1 MKDNIPYSVQQRSCG
16 GSWLQKFSRVLV
28 TGGAGFI
35 GSHLVRRLLARGYSV
50 VVLDNFRSGRI
61 GNISE
66 CLKDENFKLVK
77 GDVCDRK
84 VVRNA
89 MEDVD
94 AVVHLAA
101 LIDVEESVNNPMET
115 HHVNVDGTLNVLNEA
130 VRSSAKKFLFAS
142 STAVYGEGN
151 PLPLKEDYPPKPIS
165 PYAASKAAAEHYCEA
180 FHQCYKLPTVIL
192 RFFNVYGPRREYDSY
207 SGVITKFVNN
217 ALEDKP
223 LVIFGDGEQT
233 RDFVHVEDA
242 VSSIMLALEGA
253 NSVGEILN
261 VCTGKPTSV
270 NDLARTVKEV
280 TGKSLHIIHGEPRK
294 GDIRSNYG
302 DPSKAEKILRFK
314 AEVSLKKGLKH
325 IVSGMQ

>member
-1 MKDNIPYSVQQRSCG
+1 MKG
-16 GSWLQKFSRVLV
+16 FSKVLV

-35 GSHLVRRLLARGYSV
+35 GSHLVHRLLARGYSV

-61 GNISE
+61 EDIRE

-77 GDVCDRK
+77 GDVCDGK
-84 VVRNA
+84 IVKNA
-89 MEDVD
+89 MEEAD

-101 LIDVEESVNNPMET
+101 LIDVEECVNNPMET
-115 HHVNVDGTLNVLNEA
+115 HHVNVDGTLNVLSEA
-130 VRSSAKKFLFAS
+130 VRSGVKKFLFAS

-151 PLPLKEDYPPKPIS
+151 PLPLKEDYPLKPIS
-165 PYAASKAAAEHYCEA
+165 PYAASKAAAEHYCEV
-180 FHQCYKLPTVIL
+180 FHRCYRLPTVIL
-192 RFFNVYGPRREYDSY
+192 RFFNVYGFRREYDSY
-207 SGVITKFVNN
+207 SGVITAFVNN

-233 RDFVHVEDA
+233 RDFVHVEDV
-242 VSSIMLALEGA
+242 VSSTILALKGA

-270 NDLARTVKEV
+270 NDLAQTVKEV
-280 TGKSLHIIHGEPRK
+280 AGKNLQIIHGEPRK

-302 DPSKAEKILRFK
+302 YPKKAEATLRFK
-314 AEVSLKKGLKH
+314 AEVSLKKGLKR
-325 IVSGMQ
+325 IVSGMH

>member
-1 MKDNIPYSVQQRSCG
+1 M
-16 GSWLQKFSRVLV
+16 QKFSRILV

-35 GSHLVRRLLARGYSV
+35 GSHLVHRLLARGYSV

-61 GNISE
+61 ENISE
-66 CLKDENFKLVK
+66 YLKDENFKLVK

-89 MEDVD
+89 MEEAD

-115 HHVNVDGTLNVLNEA
+115 HRVNVDGTLNVLNEA
-130 VRSSAKKFLFAS
+130 GRSGVKKFLFAS
-142 STAVYGEGN
+142 STAVYGEDN
-151 PLPLKEDYPPKPIS
+151 QLPLKEDYPLKPIS

-180 FHQCYKLPTVIL
+180 FHQCYRLPTVIL
-192 RFFNVYGPRREYDSY
+192 RYFNVYGPRREYDSY
-207 SGVITKFVNN
+207 SGVITTFVNN
-217 ALEDKP
+217 ALKDKP

-242 VSSIMLALEGA
+242 VSSTILALKGA

-270 NDLARTVKEV
+270 NDLAQTVKEV
-280 TGKSLHIIHGEPRK
+280 AGKNLQIIHGEPRK

-302 DPSKAEKILRFK
+302 DPSKAEKTLGFK
-314 AEVSLKKGLKH
+314 AEVSLKKGLKR
-325 IVSGMQ
+325 IVSGMH